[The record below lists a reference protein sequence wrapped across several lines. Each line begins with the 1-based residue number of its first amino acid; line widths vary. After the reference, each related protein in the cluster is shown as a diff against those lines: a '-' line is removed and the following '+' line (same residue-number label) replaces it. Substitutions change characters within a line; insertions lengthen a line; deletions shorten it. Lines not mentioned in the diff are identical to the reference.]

1 MPQFILLL
9 HESPN
14 YADGLSPEQMQALFG
29 RYRDWGKKLRDQ
41 GRIAASSK
49 LKDGEGRVLR
59 KNGAKPVVTDGP
71 YAESK
76 EVIGGYY
83 VIEADDYDHAVE
95 TARECP
101 HIDLGTIE
109 IRQLDKV

>member
-9 HESPN
+9 HESPT

-29 RYRDWGKKLRDQ
+29 RYRDWGKKLREQ

-59 KNGAKPVVTDGP
+59 KNGSKAVVTDGP

-83 VIEADDYDHAVE
+83 VIEADNYDHAVE

-101 HIDLGTIE
+101 HIDLGAIE